1 MANEIKIF
9 KKSGIAI
16 GLEINGKRLEG
27 VTGVKIN
34 NDYTSNE
41 THESVTVKI
50 SDISSLEI
58 ISD

>member
-27 VTGVKIN
+27 VTGLKIN

-41 THESVTVKI
+41 TQESVTVKI